1 MQAQEKKI
9 AELLEIVKTADK
21 RRTDYEDVTIKLK
34 HLWDQVCDDL
44 SLLAQRAVGE
54 LVRDLCLSPKPGCV
68 LLLLLAKE
76 MPRICATHR

>member
-9 AELLEIVKTADK
+9 AELLEVVKTADE

-44 SLLAQRAVGE
+44 GLLAQRAVGE
-54 LVRDLCLSPKPGCV
+54 LVRDSSSVKHDQGRAAV
-68 LLLLLAKE
+68 A
-76 MPRICATHR
+76 AVGT

>member
-9 AELLEIVKTADK
+9 AELLEVVKTADK

-34 HLWDQVCDDL
+34 HLWDQLGEDL

-54 LVRDLCLSPKPGCV
+54 LVCGHF
-68 LLLLLAKE
+68 LLNL
-76 MPRICATHR
+76 